1 MTHEPP
7 PLASGGAQG
16 PLTVGLLLTVVCIA
30 FDGLAVTTV
39 MPIAVRDLQGLTAYG
54 WTFSAFMLAS
64 IVGIT
69 VGGRRTDRRGPRD
82 AFAAGLTLFGVG
94 LAGGGAAPS
103 MTLFILARAVQGLGA
118 GGLSAVIYA
127 SVARCY
133 PAERQPR
140 MLALLSTAWVVP
152 GLVGPGLGGFVAD
165 HASWRLVFVGLLPF
179 VVLCAALTIPALR
192 TVQPVP
198 DAGMES
204 AQRDPRGYSVLLAGG
219 TAAVLLA
226 LQASSAPRATAW
238 LVIGAAA
245 LVPSLRRLMPAGT
258 FHARAGLPAAVAA
271 MGLVSV
277 AFFGAETLLP
287 LFLTVFRGQPATVA
301 GLALSGATLTW
312 TAGAW
317 VQARVAKRGARST
330 LVGMGAVLIAGG
342 IAVVGTV
349 VRDGTPVLLAPL
361 GWAVVGLG
369 MGIAHATI
377 SLTVIEQAPTGEA
390 GAASAAMQL
399 ANVLGVALGAGVGGA
414 AVALVETRDLSPP
427 AGFAGAFTVMLA
439 AALATLALSRR
450 MPRPPEWSRAGAR
463 VR

>member
-1 MTHEPP
+1 VSR
-7 PLASGGAQG
+7 LADG

-39 MPIAVRDLQGLTAYG
+39 MPIAVRDLRGLTAYG

-64 IVGIT
+64 IIGIT
-69 VGGRRTDRRGPRD
+69 VAGQRTDRRGPRD
-82 AFAAGLTLFGVG
+82 AFAAGLALFGVG

-103 MTLFILARAVQGLGA
+103 MAIFIVARAVQGLGA
-118 GGLSAVIYA
+118 GGLSAVVYA

-133 PAERQPR
+133 AAERQPR

-165 HASWRLVFVGLLPF
+165 HASWRLVFFGLLPF
-179 VVLCAALTIPALR
+179 VLLCAALTIPALR
-192 TVQPVP
+192 KVAPVP
-198 DAGMES
+198 DVGMERRS
-204 AQRDPRGYSVLLAGG
+204 HDPSGYAVLLAGG

-226 LQASSAPRATAW
+226 LQSRSTAWAAAW
-238 LVIGAAA
+238 LVIGATA
-245 LVPSLRRLMPAGT
+245 LVPALRRLMPAGT
-258 FHARAGLPAAVAA
+258 LHARAGLPAAVAA

-301 GLALSGATLTW
+301 GLALSVATLTW

-317 VQARVAKRGARST
+317 VQARMAKRGARSA
-330 LVGMGAVLIAGG
+330 LVGTGAALIACG

-349 VRDGTPVLLAPL
+349 FRDGTPVLLAPL

-377 SLTVIEQAPTGEA
+377 SLTVLEQATTGEE

-414 AVALVETRDLSPP
+414 AVALVEMRELSPL
-427 AGFAGAFTVMLA
+427 AGFAAAFTVMLG
-439 AALATLALSRR
+439 AALATLALSGR
-450 MPRPPEWSRAGAR
+450 MPRPRPTS
-463 VR
+463 